1 MASVK
6 VFKQTGEAAGTMKL
20 DDAVF
25 GAEYNEALIH
35 SVIVAQMNNKR
46 QGTMSALTRSEVRG
60 GGIKPWR
67 QKGTGR
73 ARQGS
78 IRSPQWTGGGV
89 VFAKKPRDFSQKI
102 NKVAKRQAI
111 KSALSQKVVAGEF
124 LVLDDLKIGAP
135 KTKEIATVIKNLKLD
150 RTVLLVLPEYNAEI
164 YRAAKNIPNL
174 KTTFADLINVY
185 DLVAIKDCLVLKSAV
200 KKIEEA
206 YNDSI

>member
-35 SVIVAQMNNKR
+35 SVIVAQQNNKR
-46 QGTMSALTRSEVRG
+46 QGTMSALTRAEVRG

-78 IRSPQWTGGGV
+78 SRSPQWTGGGV
-89 VFAKKPRDFSQKI
+89 VFAKKPRDFSQKV
-102 NKVAKRQAI
+102 NKAAKRLAI
-111 KSALSQKVVAGEF
+111 KSVLSQKVAANEF
-124 LVLDDLKIGAP
+124 IVLEDLKITAP
-135 KTKEIATVIKNLKLD
+135 KTKEIAAVISNLKLEK
-150 RTVLLVLPEYNAEI
+150 TVLLVLPEYNAEI
-164 YRAAKNIPNL
+164 YRAAKNIPNVT
-174 KTTFADLINVY
+174 TTFADLINVY
-185 DLVAIKDCLVLKSAV
+185 DLVAIKDCLILKSAV